1 MGELNRI
8 VIPKIQA
15 EWEDVAYA
23 LLYDITTVN
32 GIREKYPANPRK
44 CCKELLKD
52 WLSTD
57 HGAHPKTW
65 STLLDKL
72 NEVDE
77 LAAAN
82 NEIMDEFKK
91 LKPS

>member
-1 MGELNRI
+1 MGELNEI

-23 LLYDITTVN
+23 LVYDITTVN
-32 GIREKYPANPRK
+32 GIRQKCNYNPKK
-44 CCKELLKD
+44 CCRELFED

-65 STLLDKL
+65 KTLLDKL
-72 NEVDE
+72 KKVKE
-77 LAAAN
+77 LAAAY
-82 NEIMDEFKK
+82 NEIMDKFKK
-91 LKPS
+91 LTPS

>member
-1 MGELNRI
+1 MGELNEI

-23 LLYDITTVN
+23 LVYDIPTVN
-32 GIREKYPANPRK
+32 NISQKCNEDPKK
-44 CCKELLKD
+44 CCRELFKD

-57 HGAHPKTW
+57 HGAGPKTW

-72 NEVDE
+72 KKVKE

-82 NEIMDEFKK
+82 NEIMDEFRK
-91 LKPS
+91 LTHS